1 MSHNQNNGGRGPEQ
15 YLPPVKKVAG
25 YAALCLLLVC
35 FSGCSLFVMAGKA
48 ILGDPQ
54 ISSEFRVHTG
64 IDLTK
69 GKDSVLILCSAPHGI
84 LADFPALQ
92 IDIVD
97 RVSRTLKTRN
107 VNVIPADDVAAWYDS
122 HGEWGDFSAL
132 AREFKASYVMHI
144 DLHTF
149 TYRVPD
155 SETVLQGNCQ
165 GRVKVYTAKESTD
178 GPIRQIFD
186 RSLKIAFP
194 EAYPVPRE
202 NHSDSVFGETFM
214 DRVALHIAQL
224 IYDHRMAETVH

>member
-107 VNVIPADDVAAWYDS
+107 VNVIPADDVAVPPCKLGS
-122 HGEWGDFSAL
+122 HFGELADAL
-132 AREFKASYVMHI
+132 A
-144 DLHTF
+144 
-149 TYRVPD
+149 PD
-155 SETVLQGNCQ
+155 
-165 GRVKVYTAKESTD
+165 ESVRQIAQQDRHPSCEQDAD
-178 GPIRQIFD
+178 GPLEPQP
-186 RSLKIAFP
+186 RSLVCYRP
-194 EAYPVPRE
+194 
-202 NHSDSVFGETFM
+202 
-214 DRVALHIAQL
+214 
-224 IYDHRMAETVH
+224 HRCFDARDL